1 VATAVFFHAHPD
13 DETLFT
19 GGTMA
24 RAAAEGHRVVLVTAT
39 RGERGHDHGGV
50 LSPDESLADRRAAE
64 LAEAGRLLG
73 VARQEWLGYGDSGA
87 KDRGSEGGSDVD
99 GPGVDGP
106 GVDGPADADA
116 RADGTEDAA
125 SKRPFSQVPL
135 EEAGGRLAEILTE
148 ERADVVTT
156 YDDWGGYGHPD
167 HVHAHR
173 VATLAARLTGG
184 PSGGPALYGATFDR
198 DRIRGLLD
206 MAIHFGLTITDDIRA
221 WSEQLGVPADK
232 ISTTVDVSAWIDHKR
247 RAMAAHATQFP
258 ASSWF
263 MGLPAPAFQL
273 LFGTEWFIEQDGES
287 GRRWLFEA

>member
-24 RAAAEGHRVVLVTAT
+24 RAAGEGHRVVLVTAT
-39 RGERGHDHGGV
+39 LGERGHDHGGV
-50 LSPDESLADRRAAE
+50 LSPEESLAARRAAE
-64 LAEAGRLLG
+64 LAEASRRLG
-73 VARQEWLGYGDSGA
+73 VARHEWLGYGDSGT
-87 KDRGSEGGSDVD
+87 KDTGASTDEAAC
-99 GPGVDGP
+99 
-106 GVDGPADADA
+106 ADNPQEAPLI
-116 RADGTEDAA
+116 
-125 SKRPFSQVPL
+125 RPFSQVPVD
-135 EEAGGRLAEILTE
+135 EAAARLAQILTE

-173 VATLAARLTGG
+173 VATLAARLAGG
-184 PSGGPALYGATFDR
+184 AAGGPAVFGATFDR
-198 DRIRGLLD
+198 DRIRSLLD
-206 MAIHFGLTITDDIRA
+206 MAGHFGLTITDDIRA

-273 LFGTEWFIEQDGES
+273 LFGTEWFIEQDAMS
-287 GRRWLFEA
+287 GRPWLFEA